1 MKALKAIGQ
10 VLAAIIYTN
19 LYTGLLY
26 LITVT
31 PVAWILT
38 LKPIVMILLI
48 ILLGG
53 IIQGIIIG
61 AQTLIMIP
69 YVWIVKKNIVAL
81 AISIG
86 FMLFNIIRSGVR
98 LWQCNVGNGMWATII
113 LVVISILLLESLVVS
128 VVSVIGAYS
137 EDERK

>member
-1 MKALKAIGQ
+1 MKAIKSIGQ

-61 AQTLIMIP
+61 AQTLIMVP

-86 FMLFNIIRSGVR
+86 FMLFNLVRSGVR
-98 LWQCNVGNGMWATII
+98 LWQCNMGQGTWATII
-113 LVVISILLLESLVVS
+113 LIVISILILEALIGS
-128 VVSVIGAYS
+128 VVCVIGVYS
-137 EDERK
+137 EDE